1 MTVHVAIVEDE
12 QVHQDTLKKYLEQ
25 YERENG
31 VAFQIDVFS
40 NPILLL
46 ENYRPVYDI
55 IFMDIQM
62 PDINGMDT
70 ARRLRGMDRNVLL
83 IIVTSLAQYA
93 IEGYEVAAM
102 DYILKP
108 VQYFS
113 FAMKLTRAIWRLDA
127 DAGESLRVA
136 NSNGSSRIRL
146 RDILYIEITGHT
158 ITYHTH
164 EEASP
169 GPAPSLRWRKNFRAS
184 GLPGATAVTW

>member
-1 MTVHVAIVEDE
+1 
-12 QVHQDTLKKYLEQ
+12 
-25 YERENG
+25 
-31 VAFQIDVFS
+31 
-40 NPILLL
+40 
-46 ENYRPVYDI
+46 
-55 IFMDIQM
+55 MDIQM